1 VGLPKDYRLRSRQ
14 DFQNV
19 YKKGRRWKGKYL
31 MVRCLIQSPIIKI
44 SSEETLKQGEKRAKQ
59 PYVTKFGISV
69 SQKVSKK
76 AVIRNRL
83 KRQVRAAL
91 RELFPRITPGW
102 LVVISLNPNAS
113 CWNYNDCLREIEH
126 LLAEATVLA
135 DASQIKTI
143 F

>member
-31 MVRCLIQSPIIKI
+31 MVRCLIQSPIIKV
-44 SSEETLKQGEKRAKQ
+44 SSEETLKEGERRAEQ
-59 PYVTKFGISV
+59 PHVTKFGISV

-76 AVIRNRL
+76 SVIRNRL

-102 LVVISLNPNAS
+102 LVVISLNPNAT
-113 CWNYNDCLREIEH
+113 CWDYNDCLQEVEH
-126 LLAEATVLA
+126 LLSEATVLA
-135 DASQIKTI
+135 DDPQIQAV
-143 F
+143 